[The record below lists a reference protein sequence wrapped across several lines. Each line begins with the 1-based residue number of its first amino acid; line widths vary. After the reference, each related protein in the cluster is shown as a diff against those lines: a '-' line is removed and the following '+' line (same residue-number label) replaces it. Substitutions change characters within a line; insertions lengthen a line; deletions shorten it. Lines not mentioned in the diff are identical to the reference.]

1 MTVALLVALAT
12 LCWPS
17 RAGRRAS
24 QSLARGGPGTPQVPR
39 AQTSVRTRVAQQLT
53 RLVPARRSAP
63 MAQDLLPLLDALAAA
78 LRAGLPP
85 AAAVSLAAEGHSDG
99 LRAAVVRPVLDAAR
113 AGRPTAAAWER
124 AARAG
129 GGVELA
135 AVARAVGLSEQLGA
149 PLADAVAGA
158 AEAVRARREMHR
170 RLQTATA
177 GARATAA
184 LLTALPLGGLGVAAT
199 MGVGPTELYG
209 SPPALAS
216 LLLGLLLL
224 GLGRLIV
231 HRLIRRVGTAPP

>member
-1 MTVALLVALAT
+1 MTVALLVALAS

-24 QSLARGGPGTPQVPR
+24 QSLVRAPDAPQDPR
-39 AQTSVRTRVAQQLT
+39 AQASARARVGQLLT
-53 RLVPARRSAP
+53 RLAPWRRATPAG
-63 MAQDLLPLLDALAAA
+63 QDLLPLLDALAAA

-85 AAAVSLAAEGHSDG
+85 AAAVSLAAEGQSDG
-99 LRAAVVRPVLDAAR
+99 LRAVVVRPVLDAAR

-124 AARAG
+124 AARAR

-135 AVARAVGLSEQLGA
+135 AVARAVALSEHLGA

-158 AEAVRARREMHR
+158 AQAVRARREMYR

-209 SPPALAS
+209 SPAALAS

-224 GLGRLIV
+224 ALGRLIV